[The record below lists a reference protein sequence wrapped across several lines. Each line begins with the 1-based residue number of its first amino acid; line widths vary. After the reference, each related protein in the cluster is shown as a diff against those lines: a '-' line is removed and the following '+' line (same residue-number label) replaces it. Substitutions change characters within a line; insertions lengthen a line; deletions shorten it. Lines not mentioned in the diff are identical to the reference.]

1 MQSVGQSAPGSGV
14 SYELEQCWEAS
25 LQAGVGVKGL
35 ASLQAGVGVKG
46 LGEELR
52 VEEGLQRKEGR
63 GRGERERGR
72 EGGGK
77 GCVIR

>member
-14 SYELEQCWEAS
+14 SYELEQCWE
-25 LQAGVGVKGL
+25 

-72 EGGGK
+72 EGEGERERGR
-77 GCVIR
+77 GEGLCV